1 MVYTTNMSFLKR
13 TKHGSI
19 IAFTIILLAI
29 LLASGLSVVTVA
41 SLEKK
46 SSFSTQK
53 SVVAFQAADSGIERI
68 LKRIYIDNS
77 PSYAAVDIN
86 NPMPTD
92 PTLNDVADGL
102 DGVTAG
108 STCDTTTNKIVATS
122 SNEPVY
128 TFEVSFFDGSDV
140 QISCSDTAWRD
151 KVVRIKTEGFYR
163 QTSRVIELGIKPRPK
178 CNTTV
183 DDTDGNTYDVIEI
196 ADMCWT
202 KQSMRVGSRLDTS
215 TSQTNNGTIE
225 YYCYGDNPS
234 NCTTDHPNEPDG
246 GLYTWDEAMQYVTT
260 EGAQG
265 ICPADWHIPSDSE
278 WNTLAQAISP
288 ADPSVSVPWSS
299 FGWRGIAPIDVGV
312 ALKPNGLTHLE
323 LNLGGGFTV
332 SGSQGRDT
340 GVASFLTSTENGAS
354 DNLKISLR
362 DDTAGIAR
370 SSQQKAV
377 YAHFVRC
384 VLD

>member
-1 MVYTTNMSFLKR
+1 MSLLKR
-13 TKHGSI
+13 TKRGSI
-19 IAFTIILLAI
+19 IAFTIILLSI

-46 SSFSTQK
+46 SSLSTQK

-77 PSYAAVDIN
+77 PSYAVVDIN

-108 STCDTTTNKIVATS
+108 STCDATTNKIVATS
-122 SNEPVY
+122 SNEPIY
-128 TFEVSFFDGSDV
+128 TFEVSFFDGDDV

-163 QTSRVIELGIKPRPK
+163 QASRVIELGIKPRNK
-178 CNTTV
+178 CDSSDTV
-183 DDTDGNTYDVIEI
+183 QDTDGNTYGVLLIGDQ
-196 ADMCWT
+196 CWLDRNM
-202 KQSMRVGSRLDTS
+202 QVGTMINSS
-215 TSQTNNGTIE
+215 INQTDNGTVE
-225 YYCYGDNPS
+225 YYCYGDDSN
-234 NCTTDHPNEPDG
+234 NCTSNHPNRPDG

-260 EGAQG
+260 ERAQG
-265 ICPADWHIPSDSE
+265 ICPDDWHIPTDAD
-278 WNTLAQAISP
+278 WNTLAQTISP
-288 ADPSVSVPWSS
+288 ADPSVSVPWSG
-299 FGWRGIAPIDVGV
+299 FGWRGISPIDVGLE
-312 ALKPNGLTHLE
+312 LKPNGSTNLE
-323 LNLGGGFTV
+323 LNLGGIFGTSGFV
-332 SGSQGRDT
+332 GYDT
-340 GVASFLTSTENGAS
+340 SASFLTSTEAGAS

-362 DDTAGIAR
+362 DGTVGIAR
-370 SSQQKAV
+370 VSHQKAV

-384 VLD
+384 ISD